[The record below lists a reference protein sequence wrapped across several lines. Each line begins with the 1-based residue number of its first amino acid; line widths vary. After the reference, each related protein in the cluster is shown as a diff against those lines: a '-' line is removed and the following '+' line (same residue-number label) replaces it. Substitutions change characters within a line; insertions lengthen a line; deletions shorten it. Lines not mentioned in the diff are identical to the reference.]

1 MMISSS
7 RAERG
12 EAMTSQQWGAALSR
26 LAAAFVQT
34 PVFLKHHSLTMTPA
48 RARLLITQKA
58 INIRNRRDCWAALFS
73 RCPELPVRQKI
84 LEHEYEELIEDE
96 HSKYGHLDL
105 TVRQAA
111 AVGLSAEQVLNAEPL
126 PITRAIC
133 YAYLWYIQS
142 HTWQESLAGMIA
154 NEMKNASSPELAK
167 HGGGAEREA
176 RRWMEDLHL
185 SKADVPDAVAHSK
198 ADQKHGQMFLSTLER
213 YVAPEDEAR
222 VVAAAQESLDL
233 RALWYAGLTAVAE
246 ELKD

>member
-1 MMISSS
+1 
-7 RAERG
+7 
-12 EAMTSQQWGAALSR
+12 MTSHEWGAALGR

-34 PVFLKHHSLTMTPA
+34 PVFLRHHSLKMTPA

-58 INIRNRRDCWAALFS
+58 INIRNRRDCWATLFS

-111 AVGLSAEQVLNAEPL
+111 AVGLSAEQVLGAEPL

-133 YAYLWYIQS
+133 YAYLWYIHS
-142 HTWQESLAGMIA
+142 HTWQETLAGMIT
-154 NEMKNASSPELAK
+154 NEMKNASSPELAPLG
-167 HGGGAEREA
+167 GGGAEREA
-176 RRWMEDLHL
+176 RRWMEDLRL
-185 SKADVPDAVAHSK
+185 SEADVPDAVAHSK
-198 ADQKHGQMFLSTLER
+198 ADQKHGQMFLLTLER
-213 YVAPEDEAR
+213 YVGPEDESR

-246 ELKD
+246 ELKT